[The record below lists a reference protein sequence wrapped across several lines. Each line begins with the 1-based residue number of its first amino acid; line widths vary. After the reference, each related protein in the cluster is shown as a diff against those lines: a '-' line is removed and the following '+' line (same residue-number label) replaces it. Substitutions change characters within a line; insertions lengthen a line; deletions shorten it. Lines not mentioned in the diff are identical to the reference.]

1 MKFIALQYRYFATA
15 KAIFSGVLILAAFV
29 LNLHAQK
36 DDVIRVDT
44 ELVSFEV
51 SVTDKA
57 GKPVRGLTANDFRI
71 LENGVERKIDFFQ
84 PIRKQDGQRPLSV
97 VFAVDVSGSMT
108 VQEMQKLQTALRSF
122 IERLADHNSYFSIMS
137 FGMKVKTHQ
146 SLTNRPDK
154 LNKTLDRLL
163 RDGDGLSTHAYDAV
177 DEAVRMLA
185 KKSPPK
191 INNVIPKRTVV
202 LITDGFP
209 VGDIVSPR
217 TVIERANEAET
228 SVYAVLLPSYS
239 RLQTSGKPLMTPLE
253 ASGLIDKTG
262 GKSFYANVRDYE
274 PLFAALAEEITASY
288 ALAFYP
294 DEDQGADAKPREVK
308 IEAGKLVVKQNR
320 TGYRLKTIAPEPG
333 NSSKFKGDQ

>member
-1 MKFIALQYRYFATA
+1 MVSEPMKYITLPYPYFSAAKFALPALVLLLAGALNT
-15 KAIFSGVLILAAFV
+15 FS
-29 LNLHAQK
+29 QK

-51 SVTDKA
+51 SVTDKT
-57 GKPVRGLTANDFRI
+57 GKPVRGLTARDFRI
-71 LENGVERKIDFFQ
+71 LENGAERQIDFFQ
-84 PIRKQDGQRPLSV
+84 PIRKQDERRPLSV

-108 VQEMQKLQTALRSF
+108 AHEMQKLQSALRTF
-122 IERLADHNSYFSIMS
+122 IDKLADYNSYFSIMS
-137 FGMKVKTHQ
+137 FGMKVKTLQ

-177 DEAVRMLA
+177 DEAVRMLV

-217 TVIERANEAET
+217 TVTERANDSET
-228 SVYAVLLPSYS
+228 SVYAVILPSYS

-253 ASGLIDKTG
+253 ASGLIDRTG
-262 GKSFYANVRDYE
+262 GKSFYANDRNYD

-294 DEDQGADAKPREVK
+294 DEGGSADSKPREVK
-308 IEAGKLVVKQNR
+308 IEAGNLIVKQNR
-320 TGYRLKTIAPEPG
+320 TGYRLKP
-333 NSSKFKGDQ
+333 